1 MDIEDDRLF
10 TYCVIRAPYF
20 IRNFPDKSAW
30 DDVVTSLARGKI
42 DSNQETSDG
51 ENKKRFHCYT
61 GECVKCCK
69 EGSAVTMTIL
79 DLYRIWSLL
88 KQQGHEKNFRDLFV
102 ENIDSEHFYI
112 VTVGGSIVVVLDQL
126 PF

>member
-1 MDIEDDRLF
+1 MQSQEEWTKRFMDIEDDRLF

-88 KQQGHEKNFRDLFV
+88 KQQGHEKNFIMHYKFFLFAMMV
-102 ENIDSEHFYI
+102 P
-112 VTVGGSIVVVLDQL
+112 VLK
-126 PF
+126 